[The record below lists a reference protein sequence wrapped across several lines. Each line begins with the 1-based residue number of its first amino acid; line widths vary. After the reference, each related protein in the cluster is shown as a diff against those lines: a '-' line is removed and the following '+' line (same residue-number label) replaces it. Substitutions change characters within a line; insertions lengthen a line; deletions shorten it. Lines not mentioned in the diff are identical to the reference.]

1 MSIELVI
8 ADPRSGARAA
18 LKQIVERWGWVV
30 TGEADDSLEAVR
42 LARELGPDVL
52 IVDAVAGD
60 QDIDDILR
68 RGPSNSGP
76 LIVRLIDHPQ
86 EHAARGGI
94 TVLKGMSG
102 DALRETITTA
112 LDAAKRAPS
121 ITTEWAMEA

>member
-8 ADPRSGARAA
+8 ADPRSSARAA

-30 TGEADDSLEAVR
+30 TGEAGDSLEAVR

-52 IVDAVAGD
+52 IVDAAAGD

-76 LIVRLIDHPQ
+76 LVVRLIDHPQ

-102 DALRETITTA
+102 HALRDTIMSA
-112 LDAAKRAPS
+112 LESAKRTPS
-121 ITTEWAMEA
+121 GVTEWAMEA